1 MSTISTASLGLAETL
16 QLLALAIIALEPFSG
31 FRYFNL
37 FLIKLR
43 YVKLKGDHFVNGRY
57 IKGIPFLSKMTCKRV
72 RGLNLGRSLSPP
84 PPSLGSQLPFSF
96 FFFSVERQVQLEV
109 LTV

>member
-72 RGLNLGRSLSPP
+72 RGLNLGWSLSPP
-84 PPSLGSQLPFSF
+84 PPSPLLGITATIFL
-96 FFFSVERQVQLEV
+96 FFFS
-109 LTV
+109 

>member
-16 QLLALAIIALEPFSG
+16 QLLALAIMALEPFSG

-37 FLIKLR
+37 FLITLR
-43 YVKLKGDHFVNGRY
+43 YVKLKGYHFFNGRY
-57 IKGIPFLSKMTCKRV
+57 IKGIPFLSQMTCKRV
-72 RGLNLGRSLSPP
+72 RVLNLGRSLSPP
-84 PPSLGSQLPFSF
+84 PLLGITATIFL
-96 FFFSVERQVQLEV
+96 FFSVEGQVQLGV

>member
-72 RGLNLGRSLSPP
+72 RGLNLGWSLSPP
-84 PPSLGSQLPFSF
+84 PPLPPPWDHSYHFPF
-96 FFFSVERQVQLEV
+96 FFQLRDKYSWEF
-109 LTV
+109 

>member
-84 PPSLGSQLPFSF
+84 SPLLGITATIFLF
-96 FFFSVERQVQLEV
+96 FFQLRDKYSWEF
-109 LTV
+109 

>member
-1 MSTISTASLGLAETL
+1 MSTISTASLGLAETS
-16 QLLALAIIALEPFSG
+16 QQLALAIMALEPFSG

-43 YVKLKGDHFVNGRY
+43 YVKLKGYHFFNGRY
-57 IKGIPFLSKMTCKRV
+57 IKGVPFLSKMTYKRV
-72 RGLNLGRSLSPP
+72 RGLNLGRSPP
-84 PPSLGSQLPFSF
+84 PLPNPWDHSYK
-96 FFFSVERQVQLEV
+96 VQLGV

>member
-57 IKGIPFLSKMTCKRV
+57 IKGIPFLSKMTCERV
-72 RGLNLGRSLSPP
+72 RGLNLGWSLSPP
-84 PPSLGSQLPFSF
+84 PSPLLGITATIFLF
-96 FFFSVERQVQLEV
+96 FFQLRDKYSWEF
-109 LTV
+109 

>member
-16 QLLALAIIALEPFSG
+16 QLLALAIIALEPFSV

-84 PPSLGSQLPFSF
+84 SPLLGITATIFLF
-96 FFFSVERQVQLEV
+96 FFQLRDKYSWEF
-109 LTV
+109 